1 MKVFRLYIII
11 IFCLFSFLP
20 NLEAQESIRYTG
32 VVIDASTQYALV
44 DVNIKILGKKKKGTI
59 SDSRGFFEL
68 VIDESPTTL
77 SFSYIGYT
85 TKEVVLSAGASKELI
100 VELQPIISSIP
111 EITVSAKRVID
122 TVYNEPYSVVS
133 YEFLENHILLLAYK
147 NSFEKY
153 SLIILNEFEEEVAIL
168 SLKDKSPTRLHKN
181 CLGEVFLLTKV
192 NAYQIVLKSDII
204 QLKNRIKIGDFE
216 DLLEP
221 CVLSTEKF
229 LYFYKYYYQGQAL
242 RYYAFPKDNEGDK
255 RSFPMIQHEHNID
268 LLIEETG
275 NRFPR
280 SGDVWD
286 DLITD
291 QLLELRNSS
300 YQLVGMMKIFYPKLY
315 APLVGVDSLVCIFNH
330 QESELQYFTAEGRLV
345 KKIPIDYHK
354 NKKWRKKVL
363 YDSKSNKAYTS
374 FDTRWGEEIA
384 AINLEDGSLS
394 KTIPIDRA
402 HIEQLKAWNGYL
414 YFLFR
419 DTSASKRNRKLHKIR
434 ID

>member
-1 MKVFRLYIII
+1 MYQLIRYSIP
-11 IFCLFSFLP
+11 IFFLFSFLP
-20 NLEAQESIRYTG
+20 TVEAQEVIKYTG
-32 VVIDASTQYALV
+32 VVIDANTQYFLT
-44 DVNIKILGKKKKGTI
+44 DVNIKILNKEKKGTI
-59 SDSRGFFEL
+59 SDNRGFFEL
-68 VIDESPTTL
+68 TIEELPTTL
-77 SFSYIGYT
+77 SFSYIGYN
-85 TKEVVLSAGASKELI
+85 TKEIILHSGASTELI
-100 VELQPIISSIP
+100 VELEPIISSIP
-111 EITVSAKRVID
+111 EITVSAQRMID
-122 TVYNEPYSVVS
+122 TVYKEPYSVVS

-153 SLIILNEFEEEVAIL
+153 SLIVLNEFEEEIAIL
-168 SLKDKSPTRLHKN
+168 SLKDKRPTKLHKN

-192 NAYQIVLKSDII
+192 NAYQIVLETDII
-204 QLKNRIKIGDFE
+204 QLKNRIKIGAFE

-221 CVLSTEKF
+221 CVLSNENF

-242 RYYAFPKDNEGDK
+242 RYYAFPKDNQGDK
-255 RSFPMIQHEHNID
+255 IPFPLIQHEHNID

-286 DLITD
+286 EQVTD
-291 QLLELRNSS
+291 QLLQLRNSS
-300 YQLVGMMKIFYPKLY
+300 YQLAGMMKIFYPKLY
-315 APLVGVDSLVCIFNH
+315 APLVGFDSLICIFNH

-345 KKIPIDYHK
+345 KYIPIDYHK
-354 NKKWRKKVL
+354 HKKWRKKVL
-363 YDSKSNKAYTS
+363 YDHKSNKAYTS

-384 AINLEDGSLS
+384 AINLDDGSLS
-394 KTIPIDRA
+394 ETIPIDRA

-419 DTSASKRNRKLHKIR
+419 DTSNNKRNRKLHKIR